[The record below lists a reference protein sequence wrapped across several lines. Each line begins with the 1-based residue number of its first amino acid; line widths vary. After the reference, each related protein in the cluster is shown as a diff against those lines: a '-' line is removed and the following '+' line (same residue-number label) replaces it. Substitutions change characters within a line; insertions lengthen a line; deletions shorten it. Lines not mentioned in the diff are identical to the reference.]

1 MQALGLVWVGTRTTE
16 FEATRRFF
24 ETTLGLPV
32 GNERTHFVRFD
43 LPDAGA
49 VEVFDARV
57 DPYTHFTT
65 GPVVGIQVSDFDAA
79 RIELASNGY
88 ALLGGVGGQSGE
100 YRWQHFRGPDGSV
113 LEIVDYPGRPSP
125 GPPAG
130 RLQITRIA
138 FMGIATSM
146 FEETVRF
153 YKDLLGAKP
162 VGEEANVIECRL
174 PDGSA
179 VEAFRR
185 GTEMDHPHL
194 RTGPLPGFGV
204 SDYQV
209 AIGVLRECGVPV
221 LQTREGKWGGWAHF
235 RAPDGC
241 VYEITDRLKVP
252 KPPGFIDRSRPN
264 RNRRRI
270 AE

>member
-88 ALLGGVGGQSGE
+88 ALLGEVGGEPGD
-100 YRWQHFRGPDGSV
+100 YRWQHFRGPDDLV
-113 LEIVDYPGRPSP
+113 FAIIDYPNRQSPRPP
-125 GPPAG
+125 VGPL
-130 RLQITRIA
+130 RVTKLVW
-138 FMGIATSM
+138 MGISTPNFDRVAGLFKRTLRLPVV
-146 FEETVRF
+146 EEVS
-153 YKDLLGAKP
+153 DL
-162 VGEEANVIECRL
+162 IECRL
-174 PDGSA
+174 PDNSSVEGLRRGSA
-179 VEAFRR
+179 L
-185 GTEMDHPHL
+185 DHPHF
-194 RTGPLPGFGV
+194 RTGPVPCLGV
-204 SDYQV
+204 MDIDSAVQS
-209 AIGVLRECGVPV
+209 LRERGIA
-221 LQTREGKWGGWAHF
+221 LLLTRRGKDFGWAHF
-235 RAPDGC
+235 RAPDGNI
-241 VYEITDRLKVP
+241 YAIKQTALGYRW
-252 KPPGFIDRSRPN
+252 
-264 RNRRRI
+264 
-270 AE
+270 